1 MSNLSHQFD
10 GAIEAYEDSQR
21 RRFARKKG
29 VSGFIGNGYWWG
41 SYPYITG
48 TQIAGDILRTHSDPY
63 LNPVQDLDQHTGE
76 TAGDANGMGDGGTAA
91 GYVGGLGS

>member
-29 VSGFIGNGYWWG
+29 VSGYIGNGYLYS
-41 SYPYITG
+41 SYPYMTG
-48 TQIAGDILRTHSDPY
+48 AAIAGDIMQTHSDQY
-63 LNPVQDLDQHTGE
+63 VNPVQDLDQHTGQ
-76 TAGDANGMGDGGTAA
+76 TAGDSTGNGDGGTSA
-91 GYVGGLGS
+91 GYVGGMG